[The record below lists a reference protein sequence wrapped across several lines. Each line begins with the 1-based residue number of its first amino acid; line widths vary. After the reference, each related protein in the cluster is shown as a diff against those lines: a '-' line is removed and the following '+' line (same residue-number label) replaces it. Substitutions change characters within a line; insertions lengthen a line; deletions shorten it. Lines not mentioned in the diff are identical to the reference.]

1 MHFTKS
7 LTQVTLKIIT
17 RSDSVMRSNILNC
30 LYLEFSSI
38 KGKTVSETS
47 VTACKNSGLLGF
59 LLDILSIKVC

>member
-47 VTACKNSGLLGF
+47 VTACE
-59 LLDILSIKVC
+59 IQVY